1 MLFNSITSRTL
12 TELTLIYPFIGMQ
25 TAWVFGDA
33 LSILREIPEPYIAGY
48 LNYGGSAY
56 GNDSYDPL
64 VLTYYDG

>member
-1 MLFNSITSRTL
+1 MAFHIS
-12 TELTLIYPFIGMQ
+12 GMQ

-33 LSILREIPEPYIAGY
+33 ASILREIPEPYIAGY

-56 GNDSYDPL
+56 GNESYDPL